1 MAEKKKEHN
10 LECTSGVH
18 KDHLC
23 FLMCEG
29 WHLSHQE
36 EYKAMVKDAEYRCRY
51 CDRTAK
57 SEHNLC
63 YPVDL

>member
-1 MAEKKKEHN
+1 MTDEKKQHN
-10 LECTSGVH
+10 LECTSKKH

-29 WHLSHQE
+29 WHLTNPA
-36 EYKAMVKDAEYRCRY
+36 EYKALVADAEFRCRY

-57 SEHNLC
+57 NQDNLC
-63 YPVDL
+63 GPSNL